1 MGVITCIHLG
11 LKPKMP
17 KQPSSHAAPR
27 SDLFFVKELAGETP
41 PTLAAMRD
49 LYDHVTHLFS
59 LTPWQLIGESE
70 LILTRDSQTGEQW
83 WCSVMGSA
91 GEVYS
96 MHAYR
101 GEEGLRSLRKIE
113 NEEIRDPGEVM
124 ASMDCL
130 YVEFVPG
137 SELSRRDR
145 ELLNALDH
153 PRGKKMVAPVF
164 RSIRPGF
171 HPWYVNAEEAR
182 TLAECV
188 RAVSFICSVV
198 AADAEKKFWM
208 EDGVYPLVTPVD
220 GDEPGYSV
228 DMVEPVLSPEPSA
241 EAVKLPEELLSPLRG
256 RGDALHGAM
265 ELEFVYSAASV
276 GEANQRGR
284 SIAIALAVDAESGIV
299 YAPEVTESTTPP
311 AVALAKVFVAAV
323 QSTGRLPREIHV
335 RNKGYKASLAPLM
348 DSLGVKVRFKDRLP
362 EAEQACSHLL
372 EFMKRRQ

>member
-198 AADAEKKFWM
+198 AADASCRCRVWDRLCTGSNRIHNASSGRLGKGFRCRGAKHR
-208 EDGVYPLVTPVD
+208 PVTPRDPCAQQGIQGILGPSD
-220 GDEPGYSV
+220 GFAWRQGSLQRPATRGRAG
-228 DMVEPVLSPEPSA
+228 VLASLGVHEA
-241 EAVKLPEELLSPLRG
+241 EAV
-256 RGDALHGAM
+256 
-265 ELEFVYSAASV
+265 AAEDRQA
-276 GEANQRGR
+276 EASR
-284 SIAIALAVDAESGIV
+284 
-299 YAPEVTESTTPP
+299 
-311 AVALAKVFVAAV
+311 
-323 QSTGRLPREIHV
+323 
-335 RNKGYKASLAPLM
+335 
-348 DSLGVKVRFKDRLP
+348 
-362 EAEQACSHLL
+362 
-372 EFMKRRQ
+372 